1 MHIRQS
7 ASFATCNRPFV
18 ADLYRFTDVEA
29 MRRPHNATADAW
41 LRRYGKTQVST
52 PEERK
57 ASRFTAVICRF
68 RRNMIKYSK
77 MRRKRK
83 ATGCNTGGFNQGG
96 ATCSRASLRL
106 PGVRRFLPSLVDC
119 SSGWTSGIPLRRV
132 PLRHRLHWLDR
143 LRFAAL

>member
-7 ASFATCNRPFV
+7 ASFATCNRPIL
-18 ADLYRFTDVEA
+18 AGLYRFTDVEA
-29 MRRPHNATADAW
+29 VRRPLHCAVDAMRRP
-41 LRRYGKTQVST
+41 YGKTQVST
-52 PEERK
+52 PEERN

-96 ATCSRASLRL
+96 ATCSRASLRQPAL
-106 PGVRRFLPSLVDC
+106 RRFLPSLVDC